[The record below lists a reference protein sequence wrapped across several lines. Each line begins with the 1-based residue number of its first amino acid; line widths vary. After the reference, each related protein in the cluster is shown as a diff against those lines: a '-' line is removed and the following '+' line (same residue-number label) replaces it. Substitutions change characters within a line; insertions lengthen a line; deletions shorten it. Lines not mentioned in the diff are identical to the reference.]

1 MKGLHIPCASA
12 CGVNDIGSRR
22 TRWEATLSGAF
33 LFSEIGAAPSRVQL
47 GDAANHNAIEVT
59 SWLSMSLHEF
69 RPPSL
74 GEAPPHDQP
83 AI

>member
-1 MKGLHIPCASA
+1 M
-12 CGVNDIGSRR
+12 
-22 TRWEATLSGAF
+22 TLKVVEHAGRQRFPARF
-33 LFSEIGAAPSRVQL
+33 CLSEIGAAPSRVQL

-74 GEAPPHDQP
+74 EEEAPHDQP